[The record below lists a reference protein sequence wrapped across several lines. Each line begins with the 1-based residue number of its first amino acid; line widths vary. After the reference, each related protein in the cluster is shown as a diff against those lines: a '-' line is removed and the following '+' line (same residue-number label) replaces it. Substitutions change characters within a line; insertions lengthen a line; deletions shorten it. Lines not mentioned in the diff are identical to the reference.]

1 MYFKMG
7 VFFIGFY
14 GYILLLDRV
23 GLLIDIYSVMEIF
36 MWHGCMAQDLSTSGH
51 SF

>member
-7 VFFIGFY
+7 LFFIGFY

-23 GLLIDIYSVMEIF
+23 GLVIDISLVMVIF
-36 MWHGCMAQDLSTSGH
+36 MWYGCMAQDLSTSGH